1 MKVHCPE
8 CLTEHHVEDEKIP
21 DAGMSVRCKI
31 CGTAFRVEKE
41 PPVQA
46 EYDLGEDEMICPKC
60 FITQK
65 KNNTCMCCG
74 LIISKYQDQ
83 PPRRKQQQQ
92 QEQQQTETC
101 AAAAGASTAAR
112 GGARPRTP
120 AAGAPGHY
128 TVGELFRGLFDL
140 SFEYLITPGMI
151 RAIYGFLLIFGGAVA
166 LILVNYFIF
175 AAGNYVAAI
184 ATLAAYLFS
193 IVAVRIQAEF
203 LIIFFRIEKNTRRID
218 S

>member
-65 KNNTCMCCG
+65 KNDTCMCCG

-83 PPRRKQQQQ
+83 SPRRKQQQQ
-92 QEQQQTETC
+92 QQQQAETC
-101 AAAAGASTAAR
+101 TSGVSTAAR
-112 GGARPRTP
+112 GGACPCTP
-120 AAGAPGHY
+120 AAGAPERC
-128 TVGELFRGLFDL
+128 TAGELFRGLLDL

-151 RAIYGFLLIFGGAVA
+151 RAIYGFLLIFGGAIA

-203 LIIFFRIEKNTRRID
+203 LIIFFRIEKNTRRMD